1 MDEPNMNMQQPE
13 EMQPKGAVPS
23 FEPAQSG
30 QDDSAL
36 KNLKR
41 WMQGAV
47 IAFLCSV
54 IAVLFLSAKIE
65 GSKKS
70 GADNEKLSEFTE
82 KVKNKSKDG
91 IGVVR
96 IYGPIAHS
104 MKSYDWEQ
112 AGSSAIAAR
121 IRKLGKKKNV
131 KAIVLDINTPGGTVA
146 AVQEIYDAVMYVRKE
161 EKKKV
166 IATFGDVSASGGY
179 YVGVACDE
187 IFAYP
192 GTLTGSIGV
201 IMNGVSYEELMKKI
215 GLRSEVVKSGK
226 FKDIGSPFRE
236 MSSEERQLLQEMID
250 DSYDQFLTAVA
261 EGRKMD
267 KEKARL
273 IADGRIFTGRQAKAN
288 GLVDTIGNYQDAVD
302 RAGVLAG
309 LGKNP
314 KITSGGSN
322 SFDGLFSMIDSKF
335 GGSRILSEALDG
347 SPKLEYRLY
356 MK

>member
-1 MDEPNMNMQQPE
+1 MEEPNMNMNQP
-13 EMQPKGAVPS
+13 
-23 FEPAQSG
+23 
-30 QDDSAL
+30 DDSAL
-36 KNLKR
+36 KSLKR
-41 WMQGAV
+41 WMQGAAIV
-47 IAFLCSV
+47 FLC
-54 IAVLFLSAKIE
+54 AVLSALFLSAKNE
-65 GSKKS
+65 SVKKDGGNSESLS
-70 GADNEKLSEFTE
+70 GFT
-82 KVKNKSKDG
+82 KSVAKKSKDG

-96 IYGPIAHS
+96 IYGPISHS
-104 MKSYDWEQ
+104 MKSYDWEK
-112 AGSSAIAAR
+112 AGSSAIASR
-121 IRKLGKKKNV
+121 IRKMGKKKNV

-179 YVGVACDE
+179 YVAVACDE

-201 IMNGVSYEELMKKI
+201 IMDGMNYGELMKKI
-215 GLRSEVVKSGK
+215 GLKSEVVKSGK
-226 FKDIGSPFRE
+226 FKDIGSPSRE
-236 MSSEERQLLQEMID
+236 MSEEERQLLQEMIND
-250 DSYDQFLTAVA
+250 TYDQFLTAVA

-267 KEKARL
+267 KEKARKL
-273 IADGRIFTGRQAKAN
+273 ADGRIFTGRQAKAN
-288 GLVDTIGNYQDAVD
+288 GLVDTLGNYQDAID

-314 KITSGGSN
+314 TITSGGSG
-322 SFDGLFSMIDSKF
+322 SFDSFFSMMDSRF
-335 GGSRILSEALDG
+335 GGSRILSEALEG